1 MNPMAN
7 IISREYLF
15 HIELDSE
22 PKTPELKTPFIFEN
36 IIYEF
41 EEYMLEKQIKSDAED
56 RFLSIGESI
65 TNKVQEDFGELIG
78 DDTDKKRFIESLTK
92 FSALLLNTKVDIIN
106 EIKTILRTAVKTTLK
121 LWQDQTNT

>member
-1 MNPMAN
+1 
-7 IISREYLF
+7 
-15 HIELDSE
+15 
-22 PKTPELKTPFIFEN
+22 
-36 IIYEF
+36 
-41 EEYMLEKQIKSDAED
+41 MLEEQIESDAED

>member
-1 MNPMAN
+1 MAN
-7 IISREYLF
+7 IKSSECLF
-15 HIELDSE
+15 DVELDTE
-22 PKTPELKTPFIFEN
+22 PKVPGTPFIFEN
-36 IIYEF
+36 IIYAL
-41 EEYMLEKQIKSDAED
+41 EEYMLEEQIESDAED

>member
-1 MNPMAN
+1 MAN
-7 IISREYLF
+7 IKSSECLF
-15 HIELDSE
+15 DMELDTE
-22 PKTPELKTPFIFEN
+22 PKIPDTPFIFEN
-36 IIYEF
+36 IIYAL
-41 EEYMLEKQIKSDAED
+41 EEYMLEEQIESDAED